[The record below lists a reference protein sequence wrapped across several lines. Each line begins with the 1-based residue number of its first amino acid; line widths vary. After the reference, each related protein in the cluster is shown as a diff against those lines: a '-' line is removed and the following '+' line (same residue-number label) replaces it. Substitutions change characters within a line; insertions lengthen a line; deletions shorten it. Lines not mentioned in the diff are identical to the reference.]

1 MTIMD
6 FKYLISDPT
15 NNILVYIT
23 DSIYNGN
30 PGFITRGRATDFG
43 IAKIAL
49 AKAGD
54 GYTLAHEIGHGKFSL
69 KHPDNDDQH
78 LILTEE
84 RDKEVSP
91 IGGPYKYSDK
101 NNFMYSTTTGRV
113 NRIRHYQWKKIMT
126 GRYKN

>member
-23 DSIYNGN
+23 DSIYNEK

-43 IAKIAL
+43 TAKIAI

-54 GYTLAHEIGHGKFSL
+54 GYTLAHEIGHGKFFL
-69 KHPDNDDQH
+69 RHPNNDKQH
-78 LILTEE
+78 LIPVDEE
-84 RDKEVSP
+84 DDIDP
-91 IGGPYKYSDK
+91 PGNGPFMYKDV
-101 NNFMYSTTTGRV
+101 NNFMYSNSSGRT
-113 NRIRHYQWKKIMT
+113 NKIRHYQWKKILT
-126 GRYKN
+126 KKYGN